1 MNIKLIVI
9 FLFVACVF
17 LPRYSYSTDEQPT
30 TVFLIRHA
38 EPYYMEK
45 CDPNDCNPNQ
55 GPGCPQNPCLSV
67 EGKARSEQLVQV
79 LKKANI
85 EEIYSTNTHRT
96 QETANP
102 LSESLELSINPY
114 ISVAEIANKVQS
126 DHIGQRILVVSHS
139 GMVEAIIGSLNGDSD
154 ACIVGNEFDNL
165 CVVKLYAEDNTEVI
179 NLQYGEP
186 SNGSADLVVISL
198 THSPTNPK
206 TTELITFTAVVKNIG
221 HERAGPSTLSFRVGG
236 ETFPKMFD
244 IPALTPD
251 ETFTAERELR
261 LSVARRYRNTAIADV
276 NNHVLELNEN
286 NNQRIDVYTVTVSK
300 ICEDGDE
307 RYSKCWAGGRLGFR
321 RDICVRGIWIYGRCR
336 SGVIP

>member
-85 EEIYSTNTHRT
+85 EAIYSTNTHRT
-96 QETANP
+96 QETAKP
-102 LSESLELSINPY
+102 LSESLSLSINPY

-154 ACIVGNEFDNL
+154 ACIIGNEFDNL
-165 CVVKLYAEDNTEVI
+165 CVVTLYAEDNTEVI

-186 SNGSADLVVISL
+186 SNGSADLVVTSL

-236 ETFPKMFD
+236 ETFPKMCD
-244 IPALTPD
+244 IPALAPD
-251 ETFTAERELR
+251 ETSTAERKLR

-276 NNHVLELNEN
+276 NNQVLELNEN
-286 NNQRIDVYTVTVSK
+286 NNQRIDDYTVTVSK

-307 RYSKCWAGGRLGFR
+307 RYVKCWAGGRPGFR
-321 RDICVRGIWIYGRCR
+321 RDICVRGIWIFGRCR